1 MYFEFN
7 PQVKEI
13 LMGYK
18 DKTWCMS
25 DCTNTDCFRNFTDKD
40 REQAIKWW
48 GNDTFP
54 IAMRDYSKECEDYKP
69 CPLNEK

>member
-7 PQVKEI
+7 TTNNEVRYANKEI

-40 REQAIKWW
+40 REQATKWW

-54 IAMRDYSKECEDYKP
+54 IAMRDYSKECEDYK
-69 CPLNEK
+69 